1 MNTAK
6 SLVRDSYQQPDR
18 SMWHPM
24 TAPSTSVPTSFA
36 PTTDLMLVE
45 GKGVFVF
52 DDAGKRYFDCSAG
65 MWNVIVGHGR
75 TEINR
80 AIAAQLERIAYH
92 TTFGNLSNLPATQ
105 LAERLMSLLQ
115 EEGMC
120 HVMFSSGGSDAVE
133 TAFKLARQYWLLEGQ
148 GRKTKIISL
157 RNGYHGLHFGGM
169 SAGGS
174 AHWKAPYEPGV
185 PGFLQVEGPYL
196 YRNPWTDDEETL
208 SEICAGI
215 LEREIE
221 HQGPDSVAAFIAE
234 PVQGAGGLIIPPSTY
249 WPRVREIC
257 DKHQVLLIADE
268 VITGF
273 GRTGSLFGCRHWG
286 VKPDIMCLAKGIN
299 SGYIPMGATVV
310 NDRVASAWSRDHR
323 LASIMHGYTYSGHP
337 VASAA
342 ALANLD
348 IVLREDLPG
357 NAKEQGAKLLA
368 MLTQSLAH
376 CEHVGDVR
384 GLGLMVAIEFVEDRK
399 TKKPIQ
405 ASDPRIVSFARG
417 CLHAGLLIR
426 MQAHRLYLSPP
437 LIISAD
443 ETSEMASLLHTE
455 IEKVF
460 H

>member
-1 MNTAK
+1 MSTAK
-6 SLVRDSYQQPDR
+6 AQERDSYQVPDR
-18 SMWHPM
+18 PMWHPM
-24 TAPSTSVPTSFA
+24 TAPSNITPSSFA
-36 PTTDLMLVE
+36 SGSDIVLVE

-75 TEINR
+75 PEINK

-105 LAERLMSLLQ
+105 LAARLMSLLQ
-115 EEGMC
+115 VEGMC

-174 AHWKAPYEPGV
+174 SHWKAPYEPGV

-196 YRNPWTDDEETL
+196 YRNPWTDNEEKL

-221 HQGPDSVAAFIAE
+221 YQGPDSIAAFIAE
-234 PVQGAGGLIIPPSTY
+234 PVQGAGGLIIPPSSY

-257 DKHQVLLIADE
+257 DKHNVLLIADE

-273 GRTGSLFGCRHWG
+273 GRTGSLFGSRHWG

-310 NDRVASAWSRDHR
+310 NDRVSAAWSRDNR

-348 IVLREDLPG
+348 IVLHEDLPG
-357 NAKEQGAKLLA
+357 NAKRQGTKLLG
-368 MLTQSLAH
+368 MLQQSLAH
-376 CEHVGDVR
+376 CKHVGDIR

-399 TKKPIQ
+399 TKTPIR
-405 ASDPRIVSFARG
+405 ADDPRLVSFAQGSLR
-417 CLHAGLLIR
+417 AGLLIR

-437 LIISAD
+437 LVISAD
-443 ETSEMASLLHTE
+443 ETNEMANLLISE
-455 IEKVF
+455 IIKIF